1 VQSTPEHDLAE
12 REIAP
17 AKITTIGDLVAHFRQ
32 NELIDC
38 GDDGKAHST
47 RQRCASVLNKW
58 VLGCW
63 KDTSLDDVRT
73 VAVESWL
80 RELPLSRGTKAKIRK
95 TMGLLFNHAIRWEF
109 ASRNPISGPVRGSG
123 VRQSDKRERIPE
135 ILDAREFRR
144 LEAALPLRERLM
156 VWLAVST
163 GLRRGEL
170 AGLRWDD
177 VDFDRQTVLIRRSVV
192 DQVVGR
198 VKTEASHRPLPIDKR
213 IVMLLQRWHSV
224 SKFARPHN
232 YIFATDS
239 NRAGNKRGLQ
249 PVSLAKV
256 MQYRIH
262 PVATAVGVTI
272 RIGWHTFRHTFAN
285 LLHRNGAD
293 VKVVQELL
301 RHSSSRI
308 TMDIY
313 AQAVTSEKRKAQ
325 NRIVSELH
333 SKTRIA

>member
-1 VQSTPEHDLAE
+1 
-12 REIAP
+12 
-17 AKITTIGDLVAHFRQ
+17 
-32 NELIDC
+32 
-38 GDDGKAHST
+38 
-47 RQRCASVLNKW
+47 
-58 VLGCW
+58 
-63 KDTSLDDVRT
+63 
-73 VAVESWL
+73 
-80 RELPLSRGTKAKIRK
+80 
-95 TMGLLFNHAIRWEF
+95 
-109 ASRNPISGPVRGSG
+109 
-123 VRQSDKRERIPE
+123 
-135 ILDAREFRR
+135 
-144 LEAALPLRERLM
+144 M

-256 MQYRIH
+256 MQYRIQ